1 MLRGLILGAIALAYG
16 TVAFASTETIA
27 SLPARAPEGSTTERD
42 AAAMTLPAEIKPED
56 FVYVAATRPDRVG
69 RVMAPVFV
77 NGVGPFAFLIDTGA
91 SSTVIAPRVARRLNL
106 PVDTTN
112 NKLLRGITGSEL
124 VPTVV
129 VDDIVAGGIR
139 LTNSRLPVVE
149 PRVFAEADGIFGAD
163 AFARG
168 CLIVNFSRA
177 KLAITDRGCPRVEDD
192 WEVVRARMQ
201 FGGLVVVDARVGTT
215 HAIAIIDT
223 GAEHSLGNP
232 ALLAAVRQNRRMQP
246 EANRTQVYAATSQVV
261 FGELVATP
269 SVRIGGIRIG
279 SQPVV
284 YGDFEVFRIWNLQD
298 RPALVLGVDVL
309 GMTEAMMIDY
319 QRGEL
324 RVLPRSSGEGGVYMR
339 KRGMPSRL
347 PRNQ

>member
-1 MLRGLILGAIALAYG
+1 MLRGLILGAISLAFG
-16 TVAFASTETIA
+16 TVAFASANTTA
-27 SLPARAPEGSTTERD
+27 SLPARASVDPPGIHNPD
-42 AAAMTLPAEIKPED
+42 AMALPAEIKPED

-77 NGVGPFAFLIDTGA
+77 NGVGPFAFVIDTGA

-106 PVDTTN
+106 PLDAIN

-129 VDDIVAGGIR
+129 VDEIVAGGIR

-168 CLIVNFSRA
+168 CLVVNFMRA
-177 KLAITDRGCPRVEDD
+177 KLAITDRGCPRAGDD

-201 FGGLVVVDARVGTT
+201 FGGLVVVDARVGKT
-215 HAIAIIDT
+215 HAVAIIDT

-232 ALLAAVRQNRRMQP
+232 ALLAAVRQNRRFQP
-246 EANRTQVYAATSQVV
+246 EANRTQVYAATSHVV
-261 FGELVATP
+261 FGELVTTP
-269 SVRIGGIRIG
+269 SVRIGGIRVG
-279 SQPVV
+279 SQAIV
-284 YGDFEVFRIWNLQD
+284 YGDFEVFRIWGLQD
-298 RPALVLGVDVL
+298 QPALVLGVDVL

-324 RVLPRSSGEGGVYMR
+324 RVLPRSTGEGVHM